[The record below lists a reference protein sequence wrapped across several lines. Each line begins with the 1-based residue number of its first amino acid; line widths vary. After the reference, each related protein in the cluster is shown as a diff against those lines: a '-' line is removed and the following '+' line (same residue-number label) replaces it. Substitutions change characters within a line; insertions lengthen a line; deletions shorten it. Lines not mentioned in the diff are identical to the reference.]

1 MKKFIQPEIFY
12 EESAE
17 GFTNG
22 MPFMRIESE
31 ETVPSA
37 LFMGAAKNIEN
48 KNTEVD
54 EEEMCEITMQM
65 YVNSEVLK
73 NVLDKETYD
82 KVRISIGLD
91 PLDVAIE
98 KSKQK

>member
-1 MKKFIQPEIFY
+1 MKKFKQPEIFY
-12 EESAE
+12 EESHE

-31 ETVPSA
+31 DSVPTA
-37 LFMGAAKNIEN
+37 LFLGAAKNIEN
-48 KNTEVD
+48 KNIEVD
-54 EEEMCEITMQM
+54 EEEICEITMQM

-73 NVLDKETYD
+73 NVLTKEDYD

-91 PLDVAIE
+91 PLDIAIE
-98 KSKQK
+98 KSNKK

>member
-22 MPFMRIESE
+22 MPFIRIEDEQS
-31 ETVPSA
+31 VPSA

-48 KNTEVD
+48 KNSEVD
-54 EEEMCEITMQM
+54 EEDICEITMQM
-65 YVNSEVLK
+65 YINSEILKAVLS
-73 NVLDKETYD
+73 KEDYD
-82 KVRISIGLD
+82 AVRISIGLD
-91 PLDVAIE
+91 PLSVALE
-98 KSKQK
+98 KSIKN

>member
-1 MKKFIQPEIFY
+1 MKKFNQPEIFY

-22 MPFMRIESE
+22 MPFMRISNEQS
-31 ETVPSA
+31 VPGA

-48 KNTEVD
+48 KNIEVD
-54 EEEMCEITMQM
+54 EDEMCEITMQM
-65 YVNSEVLK
+65 YVNSEILK

-82 KVRISIGLD
+82 KVRVSIGLD
-91 PLDVAIE
+91 PLDVALE
-98 KSKQK
+98 KSKSK

>member
-22 MPFMRIESE
+22 MPFMRIEDNQSI
-31 ETVPSA
+31 PSA

-73 NVLDKETYD
+73 NILNREDYD
-82 KVRISIGLD
+82 KIRVSIGLD

-98 KSKQK
+98 KSNKK

>member
-1 MKKFIQPEIFY
+1 MKKFTQPEIFY
-12 EESAE
+12 EETAE

-22 MPFMRIESE
+22 MPFMRIENE
-31 ETVPSA
+31 HKIPTA
-37 LFMGAAKNIEN
+37 LFMGAAKNIQN
-48 KNTEVD
+48 KNSEVD
-54 EEEMCEITMQM
+54 DEEMCEITMQM

-73 NVLDKETYD
+73 NILDSNTYD

-98 KSKQK
+98 KSSKK

>member
-22 MPFMRIESE
+22 MPFIRIEDEQS
-31 ETVPSA
+31 VPSA

-48 KNTEVD
+48 KNSEVD
-54 EEEMCEITMQM
+54 DEDMCEITMQM
-65 YVNSEVLK
+65 YINSEILKAVLS
-73 NVLDKETYD
+73 KEDYD
-82 KVRISIGLD
+82 AVRTSIGLD
-91 PLDVAIE
+91 PLNVALE
-98 KSKQK
+98 KSIKN

>member
-1 MKKFIQPEIFY
+1 MNKFTQPEIFY
-12 EESAE
+12 EETHE
-17 GFTNG
+17 GLTNG
-22 MPFMRIESE
+22 MPFMRIEKDQ
-31 ETVPSA
+31 TIPNA

-48 KNTEVD
+48 KHTEVD

-73 NVLDKETYD
+73 NVLDQEAYD

-98 KSKQK
+98 KSNKK

>member
-1 MKKFIQPEIFY
+1 MNKFTQPEIFY
-12 EESAE
+12 EESHE
-17 GFTNG
+17 GLTNG
-22 MPFMRIESE
+22 MPFMRIENSQ
-31 ETVPSA
+31 TIPNA
-37 LFMGAAKNIEN
+37 LFVGAAKNIEN

-54 EEEMCEITMQM
+54 EKEMCEITLQM

-73 NVLDKETYD
+73 NILDKETYD

>member
-17 GFTNG
+17 GLANG
-22 MPFMRIESE
+22 MPFMRIENNK
-31 ETVPSA
+31 TIPSA

-54 EEEMCEITMQM
+54 ESEMCEITMQM
-65 YVNSEVLK
+65 YVNSEILK
-73 NVLDKETYD
+73 GILDVETYD
-82 KVRISIGLD
+82 KVRVSIGLD

-98 KSKQK
+98 KSKIK

>member
-17 GFTNG
+17 GLTNG
-22 MPFMRIESE
+22 MPFMRIENNK
-31 ETVPSA
+31 TIPNA

-48 KNTEVD
+48 KNNEVD
-54 EEEMCEITMQM
+54 ESEMCEITMQM
-65 YVNSEVLK
+65 YVNSEILK
-73 NVLDKETYD
+73 NVLDVEVYD
-82 KVRISIGLD
+82 KVRAAIGLD

-98 KSKQK
+98 KSNIK

>member
-1 MKKFIQPEIFY
+1 MRKFIQPEIFY

-22 MPFMRIESE
+22 MPFMRIENE
-31 ETVPSA
+31 DTVPSA

-54 EEEMCEITMQM
+54 EEQICEITMQM

-73 NVLDKETYD
+73 SVLDKDTYD
-82 KVRISIGLD
+82 RVRVSIGLD

-98 KSKQK
+98 KSNKK